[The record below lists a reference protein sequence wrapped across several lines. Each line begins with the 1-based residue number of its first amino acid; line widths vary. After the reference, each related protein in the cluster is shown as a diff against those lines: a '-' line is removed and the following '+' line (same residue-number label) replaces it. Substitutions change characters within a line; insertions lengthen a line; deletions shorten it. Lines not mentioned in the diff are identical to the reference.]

1 MLGNWTRKEIDK
13 LCPKCN
19 IKLYQTLTPHSVH
32 YARIDCPKCGFISWA
47 RNPDSPRNKGT
58 QKLRIGKKSV
68 QEVCSFHGFIEDFS
82 RDNKDKEFCFFCL
95 RKRDQLGWNE
105 TLTVDHI
112 KELDKGGKDVLE
124 NMQVLCSACHKL
136 KNWTRLYVNWHL
148 NKEETEDDDTKTTAA
163 I

>member
-13 LCPKCN
+13 KCPKCN
-19 IKLYQTLTPHSVH
+19 SQLQQQLTPHSIH
-32 YARIDCPKCGFISWA
+32 FARIDCPRCGFISWA

-68 QEVCSFHGFIEDFS
+68 QEVCTFHGFIDDLKK
-82 RDNKDKEFCFFCL
+82 DNKPKEFCFFCL
-95 RKRDQLGWNE
+95 RTRKQLGEFE

-112 KELDKGGKDVLE
+112 QELDKGGRDVLE

-136 KNWTRLYVNWHL
+136 KNWARLYLYWHL
-148 NKEETEDDDTKTTAA
+148 HKEDKKDGDSKTITEP
-163 I
+163 